1 MNNDLII
8 PSLIGIALYITQL
21 IWIKSILTETKKV
34 KQILFVVMSIL
45 GDKEKELGKEINLKE
60 LYRKAEAL

>member
-21 IWIKSILTETKKV
+21 IWIKNILTETNKV

-60 LYRKAEAL
+60 LYRKAEDL

>member
-8 PSLIGIALYITQL
+8 PSLIVIALYIAQL

-45 GDKEKELGKEINLKE
+45 GDKEKALGKEINLKE